1 MSAIAFDTLKFARRL
16 KEVGVPEAQAE
27 AQAELMAEAFVFNMD
42 ALVTRDFM
50 EQCLD
55 ARFAA
60 QENKLLANIE
70 ARFDAQDK
78 RIDARFEAQDRHI
91 DARFDAQDKRI
102 EARFD
107 DQDKRIEFHF
117 DEQNKRFELQDQ
129 RFEKQDQRFDKQDQR
144 FDKQDQRFDK
154 QDERF
159 VSIEARLRNHDLQ
172 FAEIRGELKLHRWML
187 AIIAASTVIPALQK
201 VFALL
206 AN

>member
-144 FDKQDQRFDK
+144 FDKQD
-154 QDERF
+154 ERF